1 MKQKNN
7 STKMTISPNSLE
19 QELGQIQKNN
29 ALKLLARSMAH
40 DFNNILGAI
49 EGYTSII
56 MDYVSHE
63 TPIFE
68 DISEIR
74 RAVAS
79 ATKITKQLTTF
90 SEKNAPFTEVS
101 NLNTIINDLSQILD
115 KYIDKNIKLEKD
127 LCENLP
133 NSEMD
138 KSKIQQALF
147 NILINAIEAISN
159 NKKPGVIK
167 IKTMR
172 AKKSGSIQEN
182 MIIVR
187 ISDNGCGIEKKNMDL
202 ILDPFFTTK
211 PRGKGT
217 GLGLSV
223 AHSIINRHK
232 GRIEISSQSQKGSVI
247 DIHLLT
253 TNKALPQNKRDQSI
267 TKAKIVQKKILFI
280 EDDDNLRAVTNRAL
294 KLNNFIVFPCT
305 SAKEAKKVF
314 DENNGDFDIIF
325 SDVILPDEN
334 GVKIAK
340 EFAILN
346 PKIRILITSG
356 YLEKTTE
363 IEELI
368 KGKFHFISKP
378 YKLELLLKIFNMK

>member
-90 SEKNAPFTEVS
+90 SEKNAPLTEVS

-127 LCENLP
+127 LCETLP

-167 IKTMR
+167 IKTML
-172 AKKSGSIQEN
+172 AKKLGASQED

-211 PRGKGT
+211 TRGKGT

-232 GRIEISSQSQKGSVI
+232 GRIEISSQLQKGSVI
-247 DIHLLT
+247 NIHLLT
-253 TNKALPQNKRDQSI
+253 TNKSLPQDAIVKAS
-267 TKAKIVQKKILFI
+267 TKAKAIQKRILLI

-294 KLNNFIVFPCT
+294 TLNSFIVFPCAN
-305 SAKEAKKVF
+305 AKEAKKVF

-340 EFAILN
+340 EFSILN

-368 KGKFHFISKP
+368 KGKFQFIPKP